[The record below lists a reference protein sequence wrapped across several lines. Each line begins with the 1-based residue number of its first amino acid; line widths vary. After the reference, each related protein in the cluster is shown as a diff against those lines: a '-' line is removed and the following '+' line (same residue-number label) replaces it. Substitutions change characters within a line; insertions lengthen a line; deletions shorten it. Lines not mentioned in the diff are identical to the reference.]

1 MENPHEILKRILE
14 YVSVDLSRSSITD
27 QEIRTRIESV
37 CRQISNRACTR
48 MLMACLLAKIH
59 RPEIDPRKPYTE
71 IGGEDSFSGRTY
83 DERYITPF
91 INTYQ
96 LPLNPTTAFLTPA
109 FRNLDKPLTTDL
121 ELVGRPRRTYKDTLQ
136 LLDDVYRGRVSA
148 EDMLAEII
156 RILVVIR
163 EENRDRIRTLLA
175 GLASTE
181 DPLPL
186 SSEDIVSLIEQHLK
200 CKNSSRLPVLIIAAA
215 YLSVSEKIGE
225 YIQPLQKH
233 NAADEQTGSFGDVE
247 VCLANDDRV
256 VTVYEMKMKQV
267 TIDDIDRA
275 REKVA
280 RARDKIHNYIFI
292 TTDVITDDVKS
303 YAAKCYEETNGTEI
317 TVLDC
322 IGFLRHFLHLFHR
335 SRIQFLNHYQQLL
348 LNEPDSAVNQP
359 LKEAFLT
366 LRRAAEI
373 DKG

>member
-1 MENPHEILKRILE
+1 
-14 YVSVDLSRSSITD
+14 
-27 QEIRTRIESV
+27 
-37 CRQISNRACTR
+37 

-83 DERYITPF
+83 DEKYITPF

-96 LPLNPTTAFLTPA
+96 LPLNPTTAFLIPA
-109 FRNLDKPLTTDL
+109 FRNLDKPLTTNL

-163 EENRDRIRTLLA
+163 EENRDRTRTLLA

-186 SSEDIVSLIEQHLK
+186 LSEDIVSLIEQHLK
-200 CKNSSRLPVLIIAAA
+200 CKNSSRLQVLIIAAA
-215 YLSVSEKIGE
+215 YLSVSEKVGE

-275 REKVA
+275 CEKVA

-317 TVLDC
+317 TILNC
-322 IGFLRHFLHLFHR
+322 INFLSHFLHLFHR

-348 LNEPDSAVNQP
+348 LNKPDSAVNQP

-366 LRRAAEI
+366 LRRVAEI

>member
-1 MENPHEILKRILE
+1 
-14 YVSVDLSRSSITD
+14 
-27 QEIRTRIESV
+27 
-37 CRQISNRACTR
+37 

-83 DERYITPF
+83 DEKYITPF

-96 LPLNPTTAFLTPA
+96 LPLNPTTAFLIPA
-109 FRNLDKPLTTDL
+109 FRNLDKPLTTNL

-186 SSEDIVSLIEQHLK
+186 LSEDIVSLIEQHLK
-200 CKNSSRLPVLIIAAA
+200 CKNSSRLQVLIITAA
-215 YLSVSEKIGE
+215 YLSVSEKVGE

-247 VCLANDDRV
+247 VCLSNDDRV
-256 VTVYEMKMKQV
+256 VTV
-267 TIDDIDRA
+267 
-275 REKVA
+275 
-280 RARDKIHNYIFI
+280 
-292 TTDVITDDVKS
+292 
-303 YAAKCYEETNGTEI
+303 
-317 TVLDC
+317 
-322 IGFLRHFLHLFHR
+322 
-335 SRIQFLNHYQQLL
+335 
-348 LNEPDSAVNQP
+348 
-359 LKEAFLT
+359 
-366 LRRAAEI
+366 
-373 DKG
+373 